1 MAKAKD
7 SAVRKL
13 IIQPDDG
20 IDVVLNAINGS
31 KVSIETK
38 QFTITDERLIKA
50 LIAAHK
56 RGVKVRV
63 MMNAA
68 RPDETR
74 DNDTTLKTLKKAGI
88 HAQWSSPKFTIT
100 HEKSMVIDKQL
111 AFVATFNWAPKYF
124 GETRDY
130 GVTTTDPL
138 QVAQIIACFQADWDR
153 ADFKLSN
160 DVGLIWSN
168 TNSRDCF
175 AKFID
180 AAADTLD
187 IQHPKFVDVPIIE
200 RILRAQKRGVHVRV
214 VCSGKHGVRAWD
226 RAETF
231 ASLQIIKDAGIKIH
245 VLKHPKLHAK
255 LMLRDG
261 KAALIGSMNIHR
273 RAFDERRELGIV
285 LTDPDL
291 VKKLYETFDKDWND
305 THKFEIPDPL
315 SRESSDDSEHDPSVW
330 AT

>member
-1 MAKAKD
+1 MSKD
-7 SAVRKL
+7 KEKIRQL
-13 IIQPDDG
+13 LIQPEDG
-20 IDVVLNAINGS
+20 IAPVLNAINGATS
-31 KVSIETK
+31 TLEIK
-38 QFTITDERLIKA
+38 QFTVTDERLIKA

-56 RGVKVRV
+56 RGVKVRI

-74 DNDTTLKTLKKAGI
+74 DNDTTLKILKKAGI
-88 HAQWSSPKFTIT
+88 KAQWSCPKFTIT
-100 HEKSMVIDKQL
+100 HEKSMVVDKKT

-130 GVTTTDPL
+130 GVITTDPL
-138 QVAQIIACFQADWDR
+138 QVAQIMACFEADWAR
-153 ADFKLSN
+153 VDFKVTD

-180 AAADTLD
+180 ACEDSLYV
-187 IQHPKFVDVPIIE
+187 QHPKFVDVPILE
-200 RILRAQKRGVHVRV
+200 RILRAQKRGVHVRII
-214 VCSGKHGVRAWD
+214 CSGKHGVRAWD

-231 ASLQIIKDAGIKIH
+231 ASLKIIQEAGIKVH

-255 LMLRDG
+255 LMLRDD
-261 KAALIGSMNIHR
+261 KHALIGSMNIHR
-273 RAFDERRELGIV
+273 RAFDERRELGII
-285 LTDPDL
+285 LSDEPL
-291 VKKLYETFDKDWND
+291 VKRLRDVFEKDWDD

-315 SRESSDDSEHDPSVW
+315 AREASDDSEHDSSVF
-330 AT
+330 TT